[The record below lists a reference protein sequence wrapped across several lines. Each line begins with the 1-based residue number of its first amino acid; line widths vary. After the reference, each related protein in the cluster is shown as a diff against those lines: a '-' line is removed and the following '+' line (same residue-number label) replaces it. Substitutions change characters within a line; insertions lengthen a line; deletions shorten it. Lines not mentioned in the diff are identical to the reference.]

1 MDISFLLVQAL
12 NGLAS
17 ASSLFIISAGLTV
30 VFGVTRIVN
39 FAHGSFYMLGA
50 YLGVSIIPRLLDLD
64 NSLPLFLLGIVG
76 AALGVGCIGVL
87 MELVLLR
94 RIYRVPELFQLLAT
108 FGVVL
113 LVQDIV
119 IKIWGP
125 LDILGPR
132 APGLRG
138 AVDIFGHRF
147 PVYELFLIGMGP
159 LVLGLLWL
167 IMHKTRFGVLVRAAT
182 QDREMVGALGVNQ
195 ALLFTGTLFLGAAL
209 AGLGGA
215 LQIPKLAANPQM
227 DISVIAEA
235 FVVTVVGGMGSV
247 PGAFLSALIIGEL
260 QAFGILV
267 FPKLTLVLVFLLM
280 ALVLVA
286 RPWGLLGKPES
297 DQGRALLPEGILNLK
312 RIGRRE
318 KLMAGAVLALLL
330 LLPPVGGSYL
340 TKVGIEVLCFALAAF
355 SLNFLIGVGGIV
367 SFGHA
372 AYFGIGAYAAGLLV
386 TRLGL
391 AMEPALLAAPIAAAL
406 GAALFGFFIVR
417 LSGIYLAMLT
427 LAFAQITYAVA
438 FQWVEVTGGDNGVVG
453 VWPAGWAASREVYYY
468 LTLLLATFAILA
480 AGPHH
485 LRPVRLHAT
494 RRPRFGPAGRCDRHR
509 CLHAPLACLYHRR
522 SGGRIGGWPVCLLQG
537 FDRSDPDLDPDVRR
551 LSGDDPRRRPAD
563 RHRAI
568 GWRRILPCDQGFVHA
583 ADGFLAAAA
592 RAGDHRRRAGLPARP
607 DRRHCRL
614 ARASGVAPARPEL
627 CSMSLLSV
635 EGLQKSFGG
644 VVAAS
649 KVSFALDGGTLL
661 AIIGPNGA
669 GKSTIFNMV
678 GGQLRPD
685 GGHITLAGNDITGL
699 APRRIWHLGVGRT
712 FQIAQTFL
720 SMRVIEN
727 VQMALTSR
735 AGRTRAC
742 WPDMASLYH
751 REAIELIAR
760 VGVEAQAQRP
770 CSELAY
776 GDVKRVELAIALASA
791 PKLLLMDEP
800 TAGMAAGERTE
811 LMALIRGIARE
822 RGIGVLFTE
831 HDMDAVFEHADR
843 VLVLVRGEIIARG
856 RPADVRADPR
866 VREVYLGRSA
876 LAPGRKL
883 SV

>member
-64 NSLPLFLLGIVG
+64 NSLPIFLLGIVG

-318 KLMAGAVLALLL
+318 KLVAGAVLALLL
-330 LLPPVGGSYL
+330 LLPPAGGSYL
-340 TKVGIEVLCFALAAF
+340 TKVAIEVLCFALAAF

-391 AMEPALLAAPIAAAL
+391 AMEPALLAAPIAGGL

-468 LTLLLATFAILA
+468 LTLLLASIAILA
-480 AGPHH
+480 LGRIIYAPFGYTLRAARDSALRADAIGIDVYTHRWLAFIIAG
-485 LRPVRLHAT
+485 AA
-494 RRPRFGPAGRCDRHR
+494 AGLAGGLFAFSKGSIDPT
-509 CLHAPLACLYHRR
+509 LISIPMSVDFLVMILVGGLQTVTGPLAGAAFFHAIKDLFMPLTDFWR
-522 SGGRIGGWPVCLLQG
+522 LLLG
-537 FDRSDPDLDPDVRR
+537 
-551 LSGDDPRRRPAD
+551 
-563 RHRAI
+563 
-568 GWRRILPCDQGFVHA
+568 
-583 ADGFLAAAA
+583 
-592 RAGDHRRRAGLPARP
+592 
-607 DRRHCRL
+607 
-614 ARASGVAPARPEL
+614 
-627 CSMSLLSV
+627 
-635 EGLQKSFGG
+635 
-644 VVAAS
+644 
-649 KVSFALDGGTLL
+649 L
-661 AIIGPNGA
+661 AIIVVVLVFPRGL
-669 GKSTIFNMV
+669 I
-678 GGQLRPD
+678 GGIADLRE
-685 GGHITLAGNDITGL
+685 
-699 APRRIWHLGVGRT
+699 R
-712 FQIAQTFL
+712 
-720 SMRVIEN
+720 
-727 VQMALTSR
+727 
-735 AGRTRAC
+735 
-742 WPDMASLYH
+742 
-751 REAIELIAR
+751 
-760 VGVEAQAQRP
+760 
-770 CSELAY
+770 
-776 GDVKRVELAIALASA
+776 LASR
-791 PKLLLMDEP
+791 PRDRSY
-800 TAGMAAGERTE
+800 AA
-811 LMALIRGIARE
+811 
-822 RGIGVLFTE
+822 
-831 HDMDAVFEHADR
+831 
-843 VLVLVRGEIIARG
+843 
-856 RPADVRADPR
+856 
-866 VREVYLGRSA
+866 
-876 LAPGRKL
+876 
-883 SV
+883 